1 MSNISTPL
9 FVIHGLL
16 GSNLF
21 VTYKNAAPFYF
32 CDKEMNDVNLLTSSQ
47 FTKPKDRCSSY
58 LLAPQYFPEADTIGS
73 APHVTIQGREN
84 QMKNFANNLEAQGY
98 KRDDD
103 LFMEAYD
110 WRLAPLAITPFYEQ
124 LKAKIENVSQAKG
137 QKVGLL
143 GYSLG
148 SHVINYFIN
157 HYIKDEEWVTDHI
170 SKIALMAPAFAGNQA
185 AFASFLS
192 PADFLGQFHVNNTDL
207 VKNFVKMLVSAHIL
221 LPNSNYAEEM
231 FILPGGIKANATM
244 METIIKQLNLLD
256 DDQMRVF
263 HMTQKIQTQPFEHW
277 MVPTFLYY
285 NSGIDSTINGF
296 NLTEGFSM
304 INGPGDGTV
313 PSKPLQKLIE
323 QWKKDQP
330 DLTESKDAQS
340 SDQSLFSH
348 GAFQDNAQVALE
360 FFNYF
365 NKQ

>member
-1 MSNISTPL
+1 M
-9 FVIHGLL
+9 
-16 GSNLF
+16 
-21 VTYKNAAPFYF
+21 
-32 CDKEMNDVNLLTSSQ
+32 
-47 FTKPKDRCSSY
+47 
-58 LLAPQYFPEADTIGS
+58 
-73 APHVTIQGREN
+73 
-84 QMKNFANNLEAQGY
+84 
-98 KRDDD
+98 
-103 LFMEAYD
+103 
-110 WRLAPLAITPFYEQ
+110 
-124 LKAKIENVSQAKG
+124 
-137 QKVGLL
+137 
-143 GYSLG
+143 
-148 SHVINYFIN
+148 
-157 HYIKDEEWVTDHI
+157 
-170 SKIALMAPAFAGNQA
+170 
-185 AFASFLS
+185 
-192 PADFLGQFHVNNTDL
+192 
-207 VKNFVKMLVSAHIL
+207 
-221 LPNSNYAEEM
+221 
-231 FILPGGIKANATM
+231 ATM